1 MVDVL
6 LDALEVREGVTLV
19 ELEVGR
25 EERVGEPDV
34 GEGDEQTFVKVV
46 RDATA
51 VLDLHRN

>member
-1 MVDVL
+1 MIDVL
-6 LDALEVREGVTLV
+6 LDALEVREGITLV
-19 ELEVGR
+19 ELEVWG

-34 GEGDEQTFVKVV
+34 GEGDEQTLVKVV